1 MNKIFLN
8 ILGFCA
14 LLYAVDIIY
23 NAIAN
28 NNPLNPI
35 STLILIGVILYIIYA
50 LFFDKKNK
58 AEKN

>member
-14 LLYAVDIIY
+14 LLYAVDLIY
-23 NAIAN
+23 NAITN

-58 AEKN
+58 SEKN